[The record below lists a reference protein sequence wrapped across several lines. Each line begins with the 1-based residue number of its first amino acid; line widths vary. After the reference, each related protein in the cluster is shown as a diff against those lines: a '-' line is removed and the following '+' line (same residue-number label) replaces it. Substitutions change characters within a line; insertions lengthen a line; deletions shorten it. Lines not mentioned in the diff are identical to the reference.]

1 MGMVFMGGVCWGLG
15 EGEEVKALGSQG
27 SEELRKHYG
36 LETADVQEQDVLYI
50 AAIEELGRCL
60 AESDV
65 LSGGLHVTGFEPF
78 DSRGIVLFCAAR
90 LRAVPQVVLEVQGD
104 LPNMLFVLFLIV
116 DHAA

>member
-36 LETADVQEQDVLYI
+36 LEAADVQEQDVLYI

-65 LSGGLHVTGFEPF
+65 LSGGLHVAGFKPF
-78 DSRGIVLFCAAR
+78 DGRGVVLFGAAPV
-90 LRAVPQVVLEVQGD
+90 RAVPPVFLQVPTPP
-104 LPNMLFVLFLIV
+104 PNLIFVPF
-116 DHAA
+116 

>member
-27 SEELRKHYG
+27 TEELRKHYG

-65 LSGGLHVTGFEPF
+65 LSGGLHLAGFEPF
-78 DSRGIVLFCAAR
+78 DGRGIVLFGSSR
-90 LRAVPQVVLEVQGD
+90 VRALPKVVLAVQWD
-104 LPNMLFVLFLIV
+104 LRNI
-116 DHAA
+116 